1 MSFRAIMLAVFFTL
15 SSCGAFAH
23 GGKTDSK
30 GCHHDKKRG
39 DYHCH

>member
-1 MSFRAIMLAVFFTL
+1 MSFRVIMLAILFAVG
-15 SSCGAFAH
+15 SCSVLAH

-39 DYHCH
+39 GYHCH